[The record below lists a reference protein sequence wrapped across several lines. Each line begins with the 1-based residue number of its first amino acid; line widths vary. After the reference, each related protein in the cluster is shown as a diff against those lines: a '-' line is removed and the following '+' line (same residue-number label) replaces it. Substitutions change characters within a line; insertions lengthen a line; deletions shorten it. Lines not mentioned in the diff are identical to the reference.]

1 MNRRYI
7 FSETRKHMKNIT
19 FLKNI
24 VHFHQL
30 CVQICGITV
39 IEDSTIWDESIKKVS
54 KTDSNNKTQLIM
66 QSNNNIKYKKT
77 KGSDSEEGEEG
88 EEEEED
94 DDEDNKEDEEE
105 SSDDKEENQGHENNK
120 KDGKNK
126 NVKHVTDE
134 TDDNQK
140 HSQQYQQLEEK
151 TIMKKDSITK
161 RKALLYIQSRLWKY
175 T

>member
-1 MNRRYI
+1 
-7 FSETRKHMKNIT
+7 MKNIT

-66 QSNNNIKYKKT
+66 QSNNNIKYKKP
-77 KGSDSEEGEEG
+77 KGGDSEEGEEGEEG

>member
-7 FSETRKHMKNIT
+7 FSDTRKHMENIT

-30 CVQICGITV
+30 CVHICGITV
-39 IEDSTIWDESIKKVS
+39 IENSTIWDESIKKVS

-66 QSNNNIKYKKT
+66 QSNNNIKDKKP
-77 KGSDSEEGEEG
+77 KGSDSEEGEE
-88 EEEEED
+88 E
-94 DDEDNKEDEEE
+94 DDEDEDEDNEEDGEE

-126 NVKHVTDE
+126 NVKYVTDE
-134 TDDNQK
+134 TDDKQK
-140 HSQQYQQLEEK
+140 HSQQYQQLEET